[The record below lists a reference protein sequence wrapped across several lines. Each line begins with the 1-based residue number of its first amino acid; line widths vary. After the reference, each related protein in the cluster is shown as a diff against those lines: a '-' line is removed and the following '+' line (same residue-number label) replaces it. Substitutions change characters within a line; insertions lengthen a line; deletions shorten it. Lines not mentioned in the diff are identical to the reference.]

1 MKLKL
6 EVEPG
11 ETVQDACREA
21 QMIADATQWPVEFQF
36 NSVDCV
42 AMPGGDP
49 ITLHGKWYDAKGKR
63 PRVTSIGE

>member
-11 ETVQDACREA
+11 ETIQDACIFA
-21 QMIADATQWPVEFQF
+21 QEVADKCDHPVEFAF

-42 AMPGGDP
+42 AEPGGCHISLYNAWNDV
-49 ITLHGKWYDAKGKR
+49 KDKR
-63 PRVTSIGE
+63 HRVTSA